1 MTLYDIKPKTK
12 NMKPTLVW
20 AKKLS
25 EHKIWGD
32 LHFKWF
38 KPNQIKFDFVKGK
51 IDLVDSW
58 EEFCLT
64 DGRIALLVG
73 CQFGIIP
80 KPDQTLLLNQKHIA
94 ILAKSLLS
102 GHVNSLTIYD
112 NPRQGNLRLP
122 NDLSIILNINN
133 AESPN

>member
-1 MTLYDIKPKTK
+1 MTLYDIKPTTK
-12 NMKPTLVW
+12 NIKPTLLW
-20 AKKLS
+20 ARKLS
-25 EHKIWGD
+25 EHKKWGD

-94 ILAKSLLS
+94 ILAKSILS
-102 GHVNSLTIYD
+102 GHVSSLTIYS
-112 NPRQGNLRLP
+112 NPRHDRLILLD
-122 NDLSIILNINN
+122 DLKKILEVNN
-133 AESPN
+133 Y

>member
-1 MTLYDIKPKTK
+1 MTLYHLEEILT
-12 NMKPTLVW
+12 NRKPTLLW

-25 EHKIWGD
+25 EHKKWGD

-94 ILAKSLLS
+94 ILAKSILS
-102 GHVNSLTIYD
+102 GHVSSLTIYN
-112 NPRQGNLRLP
+112 NPRHDRLILLD
-122 NDLSIILNINN
+122 DLKKILEVNN
-133 AESPN
+133 Y

>member
-1 MTLYDIKPKTK
+1 MTLYHLEEILT
-12 NMKPTLVW
+12 NGKPTLVW

-25 EHKIWGD
+25 EDKIWGD

-38 KPNQIKFDFVKGK
+38 KPNQIKFDFVKCK

-94 ILAKSLLS
+94 ILAKSILS
-102 GHVNSLTIYD
+102 GHVSSLTIYN
-112 NPRQGNLRLP
+112 NPRHDRLILLD
-122 NDLSIILNINN
+122 DLKKILEVNN
-133 AESPN
+133 Y